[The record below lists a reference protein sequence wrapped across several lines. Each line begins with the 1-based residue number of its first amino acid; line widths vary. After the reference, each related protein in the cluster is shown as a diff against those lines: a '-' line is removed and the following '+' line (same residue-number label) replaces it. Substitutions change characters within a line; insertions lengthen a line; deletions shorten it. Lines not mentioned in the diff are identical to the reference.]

1 MKEKKK
7 FLDTELWKYIR
18 TALEILL
25 VAAAIWGIIAVFNWF
40 NDAIAEESDAHRSEF
55 EITYLELDGE

>member
-25 VAAAIWGIIAVFNWF
+25 VAAAIWGIVAVFNWF
-40 NDAIAEESDAHRSEF
+40 SDAIAEEYDAHRSEF

>member
-7 FLDTELWKYIR
+7 FLDTELWKCIR
-18 TALEILL
+18 TVMEILL
-25 VAAAIWGIIAVFNWF
+25 VAAAIWGIVAVFNWF
-40 NDAIAEESDAHRSEF
+40 IDAIAEEYDAHRSEF